1 MARISFYGG
10 KGGVGKTTVAAAR
23 AVLSSESRRTLLVST
38 DPAHNLSDLFNVT
51 VGSDITSIKP
61 NLDALEIDPEVE
73 ARKYLEEVKSNIS
86 RHVRPALLDE
96 VNRHIDLAVFS
107 PGANESALFDRITKL
122 ILDESRDYDVLIFD
136 TAPTGHTL
144 RLITLPEMMGIWV
157 DGLIGRRTSLDQDTP
172 QWVRDA
178 PEKKDPVLEKLQ
190 ERKARFSKVR
200 EIIMDASQTAFWFV
214 ANPEKLSALETE
226 RAVEE
231 LRQNGVPLGGII
243 INKVLDGEQEGA
255 FFQSRAEAQMPY
267 IHQLRQIK
275 EISQVIKLPLLDCDV
290 NDEETFRQFIEVV
303 RVATGKIQ

>member
-231 LRQNGVPLGGII
+231 LRQNGVPLGGIV
-243 INKVLDGEQEGA
+243 INKVLEGEQEGA

-303 RVATGKIQ
+303 RVAAGKIQ